1 MNLKKAFGLI
11 PPSATDI
18 IESQLQEA
26 ERDLVKY
33 TLEAEYM
40 ARIRDYQRAR
50 IKKLQ
55 ELKNEIHYCPDAGTA
70 ATAASEYIR
79 TEQRTPLFG

>member
-1 MNLKKAFGLI
+1 MNLKKVFGLI

-70 ATAASEYIR
+70 VTAASEYIR